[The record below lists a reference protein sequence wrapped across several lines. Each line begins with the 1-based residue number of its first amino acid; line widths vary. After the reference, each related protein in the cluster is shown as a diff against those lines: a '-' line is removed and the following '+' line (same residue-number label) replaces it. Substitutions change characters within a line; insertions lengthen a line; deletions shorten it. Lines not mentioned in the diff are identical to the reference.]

1 VDRPTSDAAVR
12 ADARRK
18 QTPRWS
24 RAVTCVCF
32 EITGPEVTAGSW
44 RPGPLPVRLPDGR
57 HADRQARA
65 SYFQARAADSLY
77 GSPDGASVVRWHRH
91 GDGAPIEEG
100 SVLGIELVRFPHCT
114 TRSEASS
121 GPADAVDAAIR
132 YLCVLHLALDLDD
145 PLGGLAAV
153 VRLHPNHPADVERRD
168 RYAALA
174 GDGFLVPPT
183 TQRGL
188 SVSMITFQDAP
199 GPPKGSPPQWSA
211 VNGWL
216 WAASSATPLEQFCP
230 DAEDPHVLD
239 GLVYLSSSWRALVLR
254 DGIGFLGLVPD
265 PGDTAGFF
273 AWGETYVRSL
283 YTDVALLAA
292 LERDA
297 LDDFANRL
305 AHIGDRFEKSQE
317 FRRLVN
323 EVTEFRNVFWWENV
337 TRHGNANMILEQLH
351 AAHRT
356 SRLFTRVIADLE
368 AFRQQVE
375 AQALEAS
382 VQVQVREEKRSR
394 SFEHVASIAAV
405 TVTLPAL
412 IFTALALPIQGVT
425 ATGHDLPGWLILAI
439 GLGSMLLGA
448 IAGAAGSRWISKRE
462 P

>member
-1 VDRPTSDAAVR
+1 
-12 ADARRK
+12 
-18 QTPRWS
+18 
-24 RAVTCVCF
+24 VCF
-32 EITGPEVTAGSW
+32 EVTGPEVVAGSW
-44 RPGPLPVRLPDGR
+44 RPGPLPVTLPDGR
-57 HADRQARA
+57 HADRHARA

-77 GSPDGASVVRWHRH
+77 GCADGSSAVRWHRQ
-91 GDGAPIEEG
+91 GDGACIEEG
-100 SVLGIELVRFPHCT
+100 PVLGIELVRFPHYT
-114 TRSEASS
+114 AQPELST
-121 GPADAVDAAIR
+121 GPAGVTSGASR

-145 PLGGLAAV
+145 PLGALAAA
-153 VRLHPNHPADVERRD
+153 VRLHPNHQADAQRRG
-168 RYAALA
+168 RYSALP
-174 GDGFLVPPT
+174 GHGFQVPPT
-183 TQRGL
+183 VQRAL
-188 SVSMITFQDAP
+188 SISMITFQDELRSQE
-199 GPPKGSPPQWSA
+199 GSPPRWA
-211 VNGWL
+211 AENGWL
-216 WAASSATPLEQFCP
+216 WAAASATPLEQFCP

-254 DGIGFLGLVPD
+254 DGIGFFGLVPD
-265 PGDTAGFF
+265 PGGGNGFF

-297 LDDFANRL
+297 LDGFANRL

-337 TRHGNANMILEQLH
+337 TRHGNANIILEQLH

-356 SRLFTRVIADLE
+356 TRLFTRVIADLE

-394 SFEHVASIAAV
+394 SFEHTASVAAV

-412 IFTALALPIQGVT
+412 VFTALALPIQGVT
-425 ATGHDLPGWLILAI
+425 AKGHDLPAWLILAI
-439 GLGSMLLGA
+439 GLDSMLCDA
-448 IAGAAGSRWISKRE
+448 IAGAAGSRWISKRA

>member
-1 VDRPTSDAAVR
+1 
-12 ADARRK
+12 
-18 QTPRWS
+18 
-24 RAVTCVCF
+24 
-32 EITGPEVTAGSW
+32 
-44 RPGPLPVRLPDGR
+44 
-57 HADRQARA
+57 
-65 SYFQARAADSLY
+65 
-77 GSPDGASVVRWHRH
+77 
-91 GDGAPIEEG
+91 
-100 SVLGIELVRFPHCT
+100 
-114 TRSEASS
+114 
-121 GPADAVDAAIR
+121 
-132 YLCVLHLALDLDD
+132 
-145 PLGGLAAV
+145 
-153 VRLHPNHPADVERRD
+153 
-168 RYAALA
+168 
-174 GDGFLVPPT
+174 
-183 TQRGL
+183 
-188 SVSMITFQDAP
+188 MITFQDQL
-199 GPPKGSPPQWSA
+199 SPPEGCPRQWTAEHS
-211 VNGWL
+211 WL
-216 WAASSATPLEQFCP
+216 WAAASATPLQQFGP
-230 DAEDPHVLD
+230 DADDPHILD

-265 PGDTAGFF
+265 RREETGFF

-337 TRHGNANMILEQLH
+337 TRHGNANLILEQLH

-356 SRLFTRVIADLE
+356 PRLFTRVIADLE
-368 AFRQQVE
+368 AVRQQVE
-375 AQALEAS
+375 SQALEAS

-394 SFEHVASIAAV
+394 SFEHAASVAVV

-412 IFTALALPIQGVT
+412 VFTALALPIQGVT
-425 ATGHDLPGWLILAI
+425 AKGHDLPGWLILAI

>member
-1 VDRPTSDAAVR
+1 VNRQTSDAVVR
-12 ADARRK
+12 LDTRHG
-18 QTPRWS
+18 QVPRWS
-24 RAVTCVCF
+24 RAVACVCF
-32 EITGPEVTAGSW
+32 EITGPAVPAGRW
-44 RPGPLPVRLPDGR
+44 RPGPLPVPLPDGR

-65 SYFQARAADSLY
+65 SYFQPRAADSLY
-77 GSPDGASVVRWHRH
+77 GSPDGSSPVRWHRH
-91 GDGAPIEEG
+91 DDAAHVEEG
-100 SVLGIELVRFPHCT
+100 SVLGIELVRFHTARPQAGRGH
-114 TRSEASS
+114 SDAS
-121 GPADAVDAAIR
+121 R
-132 YLCVLHLALDLDD
+132 YLCVLHLALDPGGALD
-145 PLGGLAAV
+145 GLAVA
-153 VRLHPNHPADVERRD
+153 VRLHPHHPADAQRRT

-174 GDGFLVPPT
+174 GDEFHIPPT
-183 TQRGL
+183 VHRAL
-188 SVSMITFQDAP
+188 SVSMLTFQDQP
-199 GPPKGSPPQWSA
+199 GRPKGSPQRWSA
-211 VNGWL
+211 ENGWL
-216 WAASSATPLEQFCP
+216 WAAASATPLQQFCP

-265 PGDTAGFF
+265 QGEEAGFF

-297 LDDFANRL
+297 LDGFANRL
-305 AHIGDRFEKSQE
+305 ARIGNRFEKSQE

-337 TRHGNANMILEQLH
+337 TRHGNANIILEQLH
-351 AAHRT
+351 SAHRT

-382 VQVQVREEKRSR
+382 VEVQVREEKRSR
-394 SFEHVASIAAV
+394 SFDHAASVAVV

-425 ATGHDLPGWLILAI
+425 AQGHDLPGWLILAI
-439 GLGSMLLGA
+439 GLGSMFLGA
-448 IAGAAGSRWISKRE
+448 IAGAAGSRWISKRA